1 MFSPPVVYATKKT
14 DTLLFGVITL
24 MILGHDTTANRKLE
38 LKLVHN
44 FFSKSHSFCS
54 ISKVF
59 VVITQVWKKAIKSSA
74 AS

>member
-1 MFSPPVVYATKKT
+1 MFSPVVYATKKT

-44 FFSKSHSFCS
+44 FIKKPFF
-54 ISKVF
+54 F
-59 VVITQVWKKAIKSSA
+59 VP
-74 AS
+74 